1 LTHLLNQYS
10 KLTTKDTIAAI
21 KLAVI
26 IDMPS
31 MLKDMMYTNMVIIT
45 TIITTF
51 MTFQMK
57 NDMSYYR
64 FDWVC
69 MSSMLLKNA
78 ENWSFNGKAVQ
89 GYYCFARVYWNY
101 FTAVVVN

>member
-1 LTHLLNQYS
+1 MSHHLMGLSWIQNFTSQDFKVLGDCTNQYSFCLNARNALTHLLNQYS

-64 FDWVC
+64 FD
-69 MSSMLLKNA
+69 
-78 ENWSFNGKAVQ
+78 
-89 GYYCFARVYWNY
+89 
-101 FTAVVVN
+101 

>member
-1 LTHLLNQYS
+1 
-10 KLTTKDTIAAI
+10 
-21 KLAVI
+21 
-26 IDMPS
+26 
-31 MLKDMMYTNMVIIT
+31 
-45 TIITTF
+45 
-51 MTFQMK
+51 
-57 NDMSYYR
+57 
-64 FDWVC
+64 